1 MTNKELNK
9 IIEVR
14 SSPELPDVDPL
25 FWPKCDRGYQQ
36 IMHEHSDT
44 VYKYTP

>member
-1 MTNKELNK
+1 MTNEELNK

-14 SSPELPDVDPL
+14 TSDQLADFDPL
-25 FWPKCDRGYQQ
+25 FWPIYDQGTWRY
-36 IMHEHSDT
+36 MHEHSDT